1 MKRINKKL
9 KEIIDFDTIEIEQTW
24 TDEDIKKIEEKY
36 TIKLPDDY
44 KYYLRHYGN
53 DYIKEEYR
61 FTPPTEL
68 SEKNNQSQLEVDSI
82 YGLNDDE
89 NKIDD
94 KIDFYKDM
102 LPVDL
107 IPIADLPGGDLI
119 CIGTKGDKQNKIYL
133 WFHEMNGQNLFRL
146 ADSFESFVGGFQKIK
161 GEEDDLGKI
170 KLKMGKKLNSI
181 LNNAS
186 KE

>member
-1 MKRINKKL
+1 MEK
-9 KEIIDFDTIEIEQTW
+9 
-24 TDEDIKKIEEKY
+24 DIKELEEKY
-36 TIKLPDDY
+36 NIDLPNDY

-61 FTPPTEL
+61 FIPSVEL
-68 SEKNNQSQLEVDSI
+68 SEKTNQSQLELDSI

-94 KIDFYKDM
+94 KIDFYRDT

-107 IPIADLPGGDLI
+107 LPIADIPGGNLI
-119 CIGTKGDKQNKIYL
+119 CIGTKGDKQNNIYL
-133 WFHEMNGQNLFRL
+133 WSHEMSGQNLFHL
-146 ADSFESFVGGFQKIK
+146 ADSFESFVEGFQKIK
-161 GEEDDLGKI
+161 GEEDDFGKV
-170 KLKMGKKLNSI
+170 KLNMGKKLNSL